1 MVTGLNNAAY
11 AAPVNSKILDPL
23 IDKKHNYER
32 CIQLGLE
39 FLGTDNDFVHL
50 EPKDRLFLALQYAN
64 GLCQQLNNYELERAM
79 RGLQKSNI
87 IGNLFTNDMTSE
99 AHTPLSGLAEQL
111 EKEKRVD
118 EDLDSGK
125 DVLRQDNGSKPSIR
139 KI

>member
-79 RGLQKSNI
+79 RGLLRTQKSNI
-87 IGNLFTNDMTSE
+87 IGNLSLSE
-99 AHTPLSGLAEQL
+99 LAEQL
-111 EKEKRVD
+111 EKEKRVN